1 MLILLFLFL
10 FFCFQM
16 ETLNFQNFPMW
27 KGFFFFFFLFQ
38 LTVFTGVEYFVVFL
52 LLLFLVIEP
61 VHSER
66 NQLVWFKPYMYFNV
80 LKQ

>member
-1 MLILLFLFL
+1 MMHTTIIWCKKDVVVFVFVFLLSNGNIKFSEFSDVERL
-10 FFCFQM
+10 
-16 ETLNFQNFPMW
+16 
-27 KGFFFFFFLFQ
+27 FFFFFLFQ

-66 NQLVWFKPYMYFNV
+66 NQLV
-80 LKQ
+80 

>member
-1 MLILLFLFL
+1 MFL
-10 FFCFQM
+10 FFVLFFLLSSGNIKFSELSQ
-16 ETLNFQNFPMW
+16 
-27 KGFFFFFFLFQ
+27 KAFFFFFFQ

-80 LKQ
+80 LKP